1 MNKEIFL
8 HAKDWIITNQKND
21 GAICWD
27 EKGKFDAWDH
37 SECLLALAIF
47 EEWANFDKGLEYVCL
62 LYTSPSPRDRSLS
75 RMPSSA

>member
-47 EEWANFDKGLEYVCL
+47 EEWNHSVSYTHLTLPTTPYV
-62 LYTSPSPRDRSLS
+62 
-75 RMPSSA
+75 